1 MTESRKLSSIFWQ
14 HNLQKEYFILKY
26 CYVCSVFLYFS
37 FSSSSIGIL
46 FMSADHQNEALWPHD
61 SIYKK
66 CELVLNGLYLSFRK
80 KSMRPKNWAI
90 LCNIEKYNLCIV
102 EMSWY
107 SDCINCF
114 FLVYRRMNNIY
125 HKLQKH
131 ISFYIVHKNTNI
143 YFNIFR
149 QFHSVKLYQIN
160 SKCYYY
166 LLLKLNSKQSRQKQ

>member
-46 FMSADHQNEALWPHD
+46 FMSADHQNEALWPLD

-90 LCNIEKYNLCIV
+90 LCNIEK
-102 EMSWY
+102 
-107 SDCINCF
+107 
-114 FLVYRRMNNIY
+114 
-125 HKLQKH
+125 
-131 ISFYIVHKNTNI
+131 KNNI

-149 QFHSVKLYQIN
+149 QFHSVNLYQIN

-166 LLLKLNSKQSRQKQ
+166 LLLKLNPKESRQKQ